1 MSLRKFQVELKK
13 VGKLLTPIQVAM
25 EQMQQKVEQFVT
37 ETERIALSY
46 KQTEDTNLKGQIIQ
60 QYQKSLYRLV
70 NDALEI
76 NAFDLAQKAIDA
88 ASFNDEMKTF
98 VVKDLLMGRLKLI
111 QYSGSY
117 RLVKR
122 LKK

>member
-1 MSLRKFQVELKK
+1 
-13 VGKLLTPIQVAM
+13 
-25 EQMQQKVEQFVT
+25 VEQFVT
-37 ETERIALSY
+37 ETEQIALSY
-46 KQTEDTNLKGQIIQ
+46 KQTEDTNLKEQIIQ
-60 QYQKSLYRLV
+60 QYQKSLHRLV

-117 RLVKR
+117 RLAKR
-122 LKK
+122 LKKKL